1 MRTIKN
7 IALAALLLT
16 ACTPQREA
24 DSIDTALM
32 LTEDSLS
39 FDVCF
44 EIRMRNIM
52 GVWVD
57 SLGSVYLN
65 HDFLDNPPPPPPPGE
80 FYEYVDDR
88 EPCDFWL
95 LREKVKRFLAN
106 PDNNTSLP
114 EKVMIDIPLLGEYP
128 VSKGLVSIL
137 AMDGTSE
144 EDVERVR
151 HEIAA
156 AVIEL
161 RDSLAREVFGLHY
174 GELADEQAA
183 AINAAI
189 PTSTY
194 DAKKNRFYQIHNKK
208 Q

>member
-1 MRTIKN
+1 MRRITT
-7 IALAALLLT
+7 IALSILLLT
-16 ACTPQREA
+16 ACGTQQKTS
-24 DSIDTALM
+24 SIDTTLA

-39 FDVCF
+39 FDISF
-44 EIRMRNIM
+44 DIRMRNIM
-52 GVWVD
+52 GIWVD

-80 FYEYVDDR
+80 NYEYVDDR
-88 EPCDFWL
+88 EPCDLLL
-95 LREKVKRFLAN
+95 LREKVKCFLAN
-106 PDNNTSLP
+106 PNDNTSLP

-137 AMDGTSE
+137 AMEGASE
-144 EDVERVR
+144 EDVEKVR

-156 AVIEL
+156 AVIDL

-174 GELADEQAA
+174 GTLADDQAA
-183 AINAAI
+183 AISAAI

-194 DAKKNRFYQIHNKK
+194 DAKKNRFYQISDKK